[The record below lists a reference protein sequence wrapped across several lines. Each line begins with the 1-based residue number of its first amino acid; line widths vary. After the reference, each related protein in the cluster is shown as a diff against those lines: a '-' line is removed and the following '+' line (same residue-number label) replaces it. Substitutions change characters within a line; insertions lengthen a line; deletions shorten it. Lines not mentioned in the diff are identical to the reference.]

1 MTKLLLRASL
11 DRTSYNSIAL
21 ESVEYERLQ
30 DCVALNMLP
39 VPERRESSYRTCRE
53 GSHCIVPVTK
63 LNIKIQSETKWC
75 KLLTMYLPFFFKK
88 VSATS

>member
-53 GSHCIVPVTK
+53 GSHCLVPVIE

-75 KLLTMYLPFFFKK
+75 KLINNYVPSVFL
-88 VSATS
+88 